1 MVGNYLRLAKKSLKH
16 IQTDATNHREKS
28 LQQKSDEEEFKG
40 NMEHS
45 RYLRML
51 IFIETQVETLS
62 IIRKFKKING
72 QSNITYIDIPK
83 DTSMDWNAI
92 PKKLQEEE
100 WKRIEDSVMVEKY
113 IIERNRRHLNQ
124 VQGTPCTIEPLQSL
138 LELVSRTTFGNI
150 VLDRTVNLTQLPLTK
165 LQQLYWNKK
174 LNCRY

>member
-83 DTSMDWNAI
+83 DTSMDWNEI
-92 PKKLQEEE
+92 PKTLPQEE
-100 WKRIEDSVMVEKY
+100 WNRIVDPVMVEIF

-124 VQGTPCTIEPLQSL
+124 IQGAPCTIEPLQSL
-138 LELVSRTTFGNI
+138 LGVDSRTTFGNS
-150 VLDRTVNLTQLPLTK
+150 VLDGTVNLSQLPLTK
-165 LQQLYWNKK
+165 F
-174 LNCRY
+174 R